1 MTLKSKTYTVAWDE
15 VLDNVL
21 DIDNQLK
28 AANLD
33 YLVFDVTSS
42 PVERDGWVVADKVR
56 YFGHFYN
63 SLRDFVSSDADIFI
77 FNAGDIY
84 GSNQAELTK
93 SVEES
98 MSADEDI
105 WIISPNITN
114 ECGPNQDPVP
124 LTGIAKSKKYKDF
137 VLTAHVNGIWVALR
151 RALAKTIYDFY
162 VWARGNGKMN
172 FKTMTTGHGLDYLY
186 CSWALYNNKKVYRN
200 LSFEVTTGV
209 VTSYSTANAKN
220 ELTTVIEGFISF
232 VRKVGEDHETLR
244 KTCEAIHDRLSKK
257 RESYPIESIYLRLK
271 NIEEFEY

>member
-1 MTLKSKTYTVAWDE
+1 VLKSKTYTVAWDE

-63 SLRDFVSSDADIFI
+63 SLRDFVSSDADIFV

-114 ECGPNQDPVP
+114 ECGPDKSAI
-124 LTGIAKSKKYKDF
+124 LATALAESKKHKDF
-137 VLTAHVNGIWVALR
+137 VLTIHVNGLWVALHR
-151 RALAKTIYDFY
+151 DLAKMIYDFY

-172 FKTMTTGHGLDYLY
+172 FQTMTTGHGLDYLY
-186 CSWALYNNKKVYRN
+186 CSWALYNNKKIYRD
-200 LSFEVTTGV
+200 LRFEVTTGE
-209 VTSYSTANAKN
+209 VTSYSTVNAKN
-220 ELTTVIEGFISF
+220 EFLAVIRGFVSF
-232 VRKVGEDHETLR
+232 VKKTGGDGEMVRKMCQT
-244 KTCEAIHDRLSKK
+244 IFDRLG
-257 RESYPIESIYLRLK
+257 EQLETYPIESIYLRLQ
-271 NIEEFEY
+271 NAEEFEY